1 MCSSVGHSF
10 FGIFERIYRGMRR
23 IVLMCLI
30 ALCAT
35 GAFATGEG
43 EVRELSNTVKYDG
56 MTREQIFS
64 KVSQFV
70 VTTFNAE
77 IAYADSTVL
86 LVYIQSSPKN
96 CVGVIY
102 TMKFLFQETEC
113 TYSIY
118 FAATPRDNTTL
129 CRQNISDEIVA
140 MGKVVDTIFK

>member
-1 MCSSVGHSF
+1 MYGSVCHCF
-10 FGIFERIYRGMRR
+10 FCIFEWNFRGMRR
-23 IVLMCLI
+23 SVFMCLI
-30 ALCAT
+30 ALCAN
-35 GAFATGEG
+35 GAFATGE
-43 EVRELSNTVKYDG
+43 VREVSNTVTFEG
-56 MTREQIFS
+56 MTHEQIFN

-77 IAYADSTVL
+77 IAFSDSSKL
-86 LVYIQSSPKN
+86 LVYVQSSPKN

-118 FAATPRDNTTL
+118 FAATPRDNTPL

-140 MGKVVDTIFK
+140 MGKVVETIFK